1 MSGWE
6 DQEKRLAKA
15 VDGKRRAASGA
26 FWSGKGD
33 IRCEGY
39 LIEAKW
45 TGAKQ
50 ITVKAQVLEKIVTE
64 AVIEGRIPVLAIEL
78 NKKNY
83 VVLTE
88 EDFLDMKDYR
98 NVD

>member
-6 DQEKRLAKA
+6 NQEKRLAKA
-15 VDGKRRAASGA
+15 IGGSRRAASGA

-33 IRCEGY
+33 IRAPGY

-50 ITVKAQVLEKIVTE
+50 ITVKSQVLEKIVTE
-64 AVIEGRIPVLAIEL
+64 AVIEGRTPVLAIEL
-78 NKKNY
+78 NRKNY
-83 VVLTE
+83 VILVE
-88 EDFLDMKDYR
+88 DDFLEMRDR
-98 NVD
+98 NG